1 MSDNDGVIKRIV
13 TGVAVSLGVTAVTST
28 FQIIKSLKTS
38 TIDIG
43 EWDNSYNNINKMLYR
58 LNPDTYIK
66 HRMPTTN
73 KDFYELSTDISY
85 FISLKNKNYIKVE
98 TYQNK
103 SEKSYYPEHRLKIQF
118 FGKERY
124 KHRTEFLRNAIRI
137 TDDKHIRVQYLN
149 EYEISCDVIPHSF
162 NNIVLDEKV
171 KNNIVNGLIN
181 WDKSKNWY
189 DKHQLVHKIGVF
201 LYGKPGTGKSTV
213 AKAISSMF
221 GNAPIL
227 TIDPNNIMNS
237 VNGIL
242 KMRKKYDETIV
253 VLIEDFDMYFKS
265 REEIENV
272 EIGLDQKKQ
281 KDFNQNAIFQLL
293 DGVYSTDDTIYVATT
308 NYKDRIDA
316 ALIRYGRFDIQEE
329 LNYFN
334 KDDAT
339 KCVKLLGYDENV
351 LDSMSIEYPV
361 QPAYLQSKIMEYRVN
376 CDTQ

>member
-1 MSDNDGVIKRIV
+1 MSDSDSVIKRIV

-58 LNPDTYIK
+58 LNPETYIK

-124 KHRTEFLRNAIRI
+124 KNRAEFLRNALRI

-162 NNIVLDEKV
+162 DNIVLDENV
-171 KNNIVNGLIN
+171 KQNIVNGLVN
-181 WDKSKNWY
+181 WDKSKTWY
-189 DKHQLVHKIGVF
+189 EEHQLVHKIGVF

-242 KMRKKYDETIV
+242 KMRKKYDGTIV

-308 NYKDRIDA
+308 NYKDRIDS

-334 KDDAT
+334 KDAAT
-339 KCVKLLGYDENV
+339 KCVKLLGYNENV
-351 LDSMSIEYPV
+351 LDSMNFEYPV
-361 QPAYLQSKIMEYRVN
+361 QPAYLQSKIMEYRAN
-376 CDTQ
+376 CNRQ

>member
-73 KDFYELSTDISY
+73 KDFYELSIDISY

-124 KHRTEFLRNAIRI
+124 KHRTEFLKNALRI

-162 NNIVLDEKV
+162 DNIVLDEKV
-171 KNNIVNGLIN
+171 KQNIVNGLVN
-181 WDKSKNWY
+181 WDKSKDWY
-189 DKHQLVHKIGVF
+189 DEHQLVHKIGVF

-242 KMRKKYDETIV
+242 KMRKKYDGTIV

-308 NYKDRIDA
+308 NYKDRIDT

-334 KDDAT
+334 KDDAN

-351 LDSMSIEYPV
+351 LDSMNIEYPV
-361 QPAYLQSKIMEYRVN
+361 QPAYLQSKIMEYRAN
-376 CDTQ
+376 CNRQ

>member
-1 MSDNDGVIKRIV
+1 MRKRGDCLIDMSDNDGVIKRIV

-58 LNPDTYIK
+58 LNSDTYIK

-124 KHRTEFLRNAIRI
+124 KNRAEFLRNALRI

-149 EYEISCDVIPHSF
+149 EYEISCDVIPHYF
-162 NNIVLDEKV
+162 DNIVLDEKV
-171 KNNIVNGLIN
+171 KQNIVNGLVN
-181 WDKSKNWY
+181 WDKSKTWY
-189 DKHQLVHKIGVF
+189 EEHQLVHKIGVF

-221 GNAPIL
+221 SNAPIL

-242 KMRKKYDETIV
+242 KMRKKYDGTIV

-265 REEIENV
+265 REEIENI

-308 NYKDRIDA
+308 NYKDRIDS

-329 LNYFN
+329 LN
-334 KDDAT
+334 
-339 KCVKLLGYDENV
+339 
-351 LDSMSIEYPV
+351 
-361 QPAYLQSKIMEYRVN
+361 
-376 CDTQ
+376 

>member
-58 LNPDTYIK
+58 LNPETYIK

-103 SEKSYYPEHRLKIQF
+103 SEKSYYQEHRLKIQF

-124 KHRTEFLRNAIRI
+124 KNRAEFLRNALRI

-162 NNIVLDEKV
+162 DNIVLDEKV
-171 KNNIVNGLIN
+171 KQNIINGLVN
-181 WDKSKNWY
+181 WDKSKTWY
-189 DKHQLVHKIGVF
+189 EDHQLVHKIGVF

-242 KMRKKYDETIV
+242 KMRKKYDGTIV

-308 NYKDRIDA
+308 NYKDRIDS

-334 KDDAT
+334 RDDAV

-351 LDSMSIEYPV
+351 LDSMNLEYPV
-361 QPAYLQSKIMEYRVN
+361 QPAYLQSKVMEYRAN
-376 CDTQ
+376 CNA